1 MKKIAFFLCIII
13 GTGLL
18 FSSCEKDK
26 VFLDMEQ
33 TVGPQII
40 LPAPGASI
48 VLSRPNEAVEV
59 VFRWSSASY
68 PAKVAQPTYIL
79 QMARA
84 GTNFANPVVLANTT
98 DTVFL
103 ITQAAL
109 NARIL
114 DMTFTAGSNAAL
126 EFRVFSFIT
135 LDSEAT
141 FAHSQTV
148 SATITTYVAE
158 IIVKPIFML
167 GSGTSVSWNADQAI
181 QMFHISGGRF
191 AVVDR
196 LRAGGDM
203 IKFISVRGS
212 WAPQWGAAP
221 GGTSASGGLS
231 YRPNE
236 GVPDPPAIVITDLVV
251 GDYRVVADTAALA
264 YTIERVT
271 ETLFLLGGATT
282 VGWDNQAALPF
293 TKVSPGLFR
302 ITTPLTAGG
311 EVKFIETLGQWQP
324 QWGTN
329 AQGTSTGGDLLRN
342 PPGPGDP
349 AGIPS
354 PAVAGTYT
362 IEVNLSNMRYR
373 VFTP

>member
-26 VFLDMEQ
+26 VYLDMEQ
-33 TVGPQII
+33 TVEPQIT
-40 LPAPGASI
+40 LPAQGASI
-48 VLSRPNEAVEV
+48 ILSRPNEAVEV
-59 VFRWSSASY
+59 VFRWSSATY

-98 DTVFL
+98 DTVFR

-114 DMTFTAGSNAAL
+114 GMTFTAGSNAAL

-141 FAHSQTV
+141 FAHSATIN
-148 SATITTYVAE
+148 ATITTYVAE

-167 GSGTSVSWNADQAI
+167 GGGTTAGWDNYPAGGNVQAI
-181 QMFHISGGRF
+181 QMFHITGGRF

-196 LRAGGDM
+196 LTPTQWA
-203 IKFISVRGS
+203 IKFVSRRGA
-212 WAPQWGAAP
+212 WEPQWGAAP
-221 GGTSASGGLS
+221 GGTAFAGSLI
-231 YRPNE
+231 YRPT
-236 GVPDPPAIVITDLVV
+236 GADPDPAPIDTRGLPAV
-251 GDYRVVADTAALA
+251 GDYRVVADTAALT

-271 ETLFLLGGATT
+271 EQLFLLGGATT
-282 VGWDNQAALPF
+282 VGWNADGALPM
-293 TKVSPGLFR
+293 TRVSPGLFR

-311 EVKFIETLGQWQP
+311 EIKFIETLGQWQP

-329 AQGTSTGGDLLRN
+329 RDVGTSSSGPLYRN
-342 PPGPGDP
+342 PPPPSFPGQTNDP
-349 AGIPS
+349 HGIPS
-354 PAVAGTYT
+354 P
-362 IEVNLSNMRYR
+362 
-373 VFTP
+373 